1 MVKSFSNNGFVVHP
15 LLPPTENKLSHRYFL
30 KCDRIK
36 NEDLEQTNTIQ
47 QKAIAIF
54 FSKSFT
60 SVAELSEFQY
70 KATDLCH

>member
-1 MVKSFSNNGFVVHP
+1 MVKAFSNNGFVAQAS
-15 LLPPTENKLSHRYFL
+15 PPTENKLSHRYFL

-36 NEDLEQTNTIQ
+36 NEDFEQTNTIQ
-47 QKAIAIF
+47 QKATAIF